1 MTFISKYYGDWNPLL
16 GLLYLKLAKI
26 QLHECWLKEAIQNFQ
41 EARKILEI
49 THGRDHSLILNQL
62 KPLML
67 QAMAE
72 CSD

>member
-1 MTFISKYYGDWNPLL
+1 ML

-26 QLHECWLKEAIQNFQ
+26 QLHESWLKEALENFQ
-41 EARKILEI
+41 EARKILEV
-49 THGRDHSLILNQL
+49 THGRDHSLIQTQL

-72 CSD
+72 SSD